1 MPLRARTDRTG
12 ARAALSTAAL
22 SAWVVALFTG
32 WVLGGAVHLL
42 LVAAI
47 PLFPWRAALTL
58 AWGGGLPRTRIDP
71 EDDPT

>member
-32 WVLGGAVHLL
+32 WVLGGAAHLL

-47 PLFPWRAALTL
+47 ALCPWRAAL
-58 AWGGGLPRTRIDP
+58 GGSAPRNRNDP
-71 EDDPT
+71 EDDGT

>member
-1 MPLRARTDRTG
+1 MPPRARTDRTG

-47 PLFPWRAALTL
+47 ALFPWRAAL
-58 AWGGGLPRTRIDP
+58 GGSAPRNRIDP